1 MQMFSDFVMPLA
13 QAGGS
18 GGSLD
23 AALGKALGIFYKLA
37 YLLAIVALIIGGWK
51 FAKGDTDTGKLSI
64 MGAAIMGLS
73 GYIAKALF
81 DAAGI
86 QTNIQIQ

>member
-1 MQMFSDFVMPLA
+1 MQMFSDLVMPLA
-13 QAGGS
+13 QAGG
-18 GGSLD
+18 GNLD

-37 YLLAIVALIIGGWK
+37 FLLAIIALILGGWK
-51 FAKGDTDTGKLSI
+51 FAKGDTDAGKLSM

>member
-1 MQMFSDFVMPLA
+1 MQIFSDWIMPLA
-13 QAGGS
+13 QAGGN
-18 GGSLD
+18 LD
-23 AALGKALGIFYKLA
+23 TALGKALGVFYKLA
-37 YLLAIVALIIGGWK
+37 FLLAIVALIVGGWK
-51 FAKGDTDTGKLSI
+51 FAKGDTDAGKLSI
-64 MGAAIMGLS
+64 MGALIMGLS